1 MTDIA
6 LDAPESAPDPA
17 PTYRSVLNH
26 QPVRIVALSR
36 FLSRMAGQ
44 IMSYGIMVFLAVAGA
59 SQLEISVA
67 KSAAFVAALLFGL
80 QGGMLADS
88 RSKRQILLVG
98 FVALAAVCFLT
109 PFLLGTSSGDLL
121 FVIFVASAINQVVGP
136 GLKSIVAIV
145 ASPAELATTSAL
157 VNIVGS
163 IGSSI
168 GSTLIAPV
176 LIKQSG
182 IEAILIATGILYLL
196 SAVRIY
202 RLPSAEE
209 MGKIEPTR
217 NLREL
222 DWKPRALS
230 LRYNANWI
238 MANRPIASMMLVG
251 ALSAA
256 LLHGVSALIPL
267 FVRDVLDQDPT
278 NSVYIFFLSGV
289 GFFVGAA
296 ISPRLIHAYGERRVA
311 VWSLLLMAVSITL
324 LGAIDLVATPL
335 SYLSP
340 FRLLNIFF
348 DAHISN
354 TVLAAGVISFPA
366 NLGSTM
372 CLQAVQVYI
381 NRTVPADR
389 QGGIFGLQQV
399 QENAL
404 NLIVIILLGALAAVT
419 GPQYIFLVA
428 PFIVV
433 AIALALIAY
442 SSRHTTGKTPHLS
455 ESIDF
460 LIEDV
465 PPQTIENVDP
475 THQPER
481 PQSPAENDNTASQ

>member
-1 MTDIA
+1 MTEIA
-6 LDAPESAPDPA
+6 LDEPESAPDAA
-17 PTYRSVLNH
+17 PTYKSVIGH
-26 QPVRIVALSR
+26 VPVRIVALSR

-44 IMSYGIMVFLAVAGA
+44 VMSYGIMVFLAVEGA

-88 RSKRQILLVG
+88 RPKRQILLVG

-121 FVIFVASAINQVVGP
+121 FIIFVASAINQVVGP

-145 ASPAELATTSAL
+145 STPAELATTSAL

-182 IEAILIATGILYLL
+182 IEAILVATGILYLL

-202 RLPSAEE
+202 KLPSAEE
-209 MGKIEPTR
+209 MGSHEATR
-217 NLREL
+217 KLSSL

-230 LRYNANWI
+230 LRYNANWV
-238 MANRPIASMMLVG
+238 MANRPVASMILVG

-267 FVRDVLDQDPT
+267 YVRDVLDSDPT
-278 NSVYIFFLSGV
+278 NSVYIFILSGV
-289 GFFVGAA
+289 GFFVGAF
-296 ISPRLIHAYGERRVA
+296 ISPKLIHSFGERRVA
-311 VWSLLLMAVSITL
+311 VWSFVLMAVSLTL
-324 LGAIDLVATPL
+324 FAFISQLATPL
-335 SYLSP
+335 AFLSP
-340 FRLLNIFF
+340 LRLLNLFEGV
-348 DAHISN
+348 DISDP
-354 TVLAAGVISFPA
+354 VLAAGVISFPA

-381 NRTVPADR
+381 NRTVPQDQ

-404 NLIVIILLGALAAVT
+404 SLVVVLLIGGIATIT
-419 GPQYIFLVA
+419 GPQYIFLIA
-428 PFIVV
+428 PIVV
-433 AIALALIAY
+433 GLMGIALIDY
-442 SSRHTTGKTPHLS
+442 SVRHSSGKMPHLS
-455 ESIDF
+455 QTIEF
-460 LIEDV
+460 LTEDV
-465 PPQTIENVDP
+465 PPQEIHDVGGKKAPPPDETTE
-475 THQPER
+475 
-481 PQSPAENDNTASQ
+481 